1 MSAPEA
7 GHLRTTYEPSVA
19 ASLTTAEDPH
29 LARLAHRPG
38 FVARKRRGTGDW
50 NDPEWLERART
61 HATRF
66 TLSEGAGKALELK
79 LASGG

>member
-1 MSAPEA
+1 MADADEPLDRLGAPRSGRPLQVQQSSARA
-7 GHLRTTYEPSVA
+7 ATTPSR
-19 ASLTTAEDPH
+19 SNTWPQGE
-29 LARLAHRPG
+29 
-38 FVARKRRGTGDW
+38 W